1 MRTDQVRQ
9 LDEKRTAMTQRTHP
23 TRLRTICA
31 FAGLGALTLVGVGCG
46 DDDDAIPLS
55 QWVAEFDKKCV
66 ETITALSDPALS
78 EAEFREISDAAID
91 EMRAIGEPD
100 EMADVAAG
108 LLDAI
113 AANDDGTERT
123 QSEIDALDQRALEAM
138 TSLGVSDSCIG
149 GPQG

>member
-1 MRTDQVRQ
+1 
-9 LDEKRTAMTQRTHP
+9 MTQRNHP
-23 TRLRTICA
+23 TRCPTICT
-31 FAGLGALTLVGVGCG
+31 FVGLGTLALAGVACG
-46 DDDDAIPLS
+46 EDDDSIPLS
-55 QWVAEFDKKCV
+55 QWVAEFDQKCA
-66 ETITALSDPALS
+66 ETIAVLSDPDLS

-100 EMADVAAG
+100 EMADVAAD

-123 QSEIDALDQRALEAM
+123 QSEIDALDQQALAAM
-138 TSLGVSDSCIG
+138 TSLGVSESCIG

>member
-1 MRTDQVRQ
+1 MAR
-9 LDEKRTAMTQRTHP
+9 RTHP
-23 TRLRTICA
+23 TRRRTICA
-31 FAGLGALTLVGVGCG
+31 FVGLGALSLAGGACG
-46 DDDDAIPLS
+46 NDDDDSIPLS
-55 QWVAEFDKKCV
+55 QWVAEFDQKCV
-66 ETITALSDPALS
+66 ETMAALSDPDLS
-78 EAEFREISDAAID
+78 DAEFREISDTAIA

-108 LLDAI
+108 LLNTI

-123 QSEIDALDQRALEAM
+123 QSEIDALDQQALAAM